1 LPHPLAV
8 IPGIFVRS
16 INLVPTKAAP
26 AKRTERW
33 CFGSSISDSFRGDVS
48 NLLAPFSLRPLTIC
62 YIWILF
68 TLFDRLFGI
77 RHELVID
84 TARGLTL
91 SASLSSLLSARRS
104 TMSMPLPSSWLS
116 WTLVFAVGVSAAL
129 IGIEAWQMW
138 QVRESTL
145 RDAKFVTTSLAH
157 SVSQQIETTLK
168 TADTVVASLL
178 ERVEA
183 ESANP
188 EFVQSLYPLM
198 TSLAS
203 ALPAIHEMGITD
215 KDGNALVKSL
225 VPHPVGMNYRERDYF
240 QFHQTHNNNDLYVG
254 VLVRSKVDGSVNIT
268 ASRRINKADGSFAG
282 VVVASISLD
291 FFQKLFE
298 SILVNSGGH
307 ISLVADNGMLL
318 VRSPAAPRGGGPQI
332 GETDV
337 ERDALSDAAPDALDY
352 LSPSDHVRRVGS
364 YSRVPHYPLLALVTQ
379 DDREIL
385 RAWRAQARTH
395 AIVVVGVLIAIAVLG
410 LRVHRANRATKM
422 QAFVDNLTG
431 LANRRYLNQAMKLE
445 FRRAARAGHPIS
457 FVMID
462 LDLFKSFNDR
472 YGHPAGDDCLRAVSK
487 AIQGVLRRPG
497 DVAARYGGEEIAL
510 LLPGTDLVGAVRMA
524 EDARQ
529 AVTSLGL
536 RHEGSP
542 YGIVTL
548 SAGVGSYQHVREPAT
563 WPSLIKAADE
573 ALYAAKAEGRNTI
586 AVQGSAQTLA
596 RTSLMSAAT
605 A

>member
-1 LPHPLAV
+1 
-8 IPGIFVRS
+8 
-16 INLVPTKAAP
+16 LV
-26 AKRTERW
+26 
-33 CFGSSISDSFRGDVS
+33 
-48 NLLAPFSLRPLTIC
+48 L
-62 YIWILF
+62 
-68 TLFDRLFGI
+68 
-77 RHELVID
+77 D
-84 TARGLTL
+84 TARGVYL
-91 SASLSSLLSARRS
+91 SASLSSLLLTRRS
-104 TMSMPLPSSWLS
+104 TMSMPLRSPWLS
-116 WTLVFAVGVSAAL
+116 WTLVFAISVSAAL
-129 IGIEAWQMW
+129 VGFEAWQMW

-168 TADTVVASLL
+168 TADTVVGSLL

-183 ESANP
+183 EGANP

-254 VLVRSKVDGSVNIT
+254 VLIRSKVDGSVNIT
-268 ASRRINKADGSFAG
+268 ASRRINKSDGSFAG

-298 SILVNSGGH
+298 SVLVKSGGH
-307 ISLVADNGMLL
+307 ISLVADNGTLL
-318 VRSPAAPRGGGPQI
+318 VRSPSAPAGGGPHV
-332 GETDV
+332 GEIDS
-337 ERDALSDAAPDALDY
+337 ERDALSAAAPDALDY
-352 LSPSDHVRRVGS
+352 LSPNDGVRRVGS
-364 YSRVPHYPLLALVTQ
+364 YSHAPHYPLLALVTQ
-379 DDREIL
+379 DNSEIL
-385 RAWRAQARTH
+385 REWRSEARTH
-395 AIVVVGVLIAIAVLG
+395 AVVVVGVLIAIVVLG

-445 FRRAARAGHPIS
+445 FRRAARAAHPIS

-497 DVAARYGGEEIAL
+497 DIAARYGGEEIAL
-510 LLPGTDLVGAVRMA
+510 LLPGTDLLGAVRMA
-524 EDARQ
+524 EEARQ
-529 AVTSLGL
+529 AVTLLGL

-548 SAGVGSYQHVREPAT
+548 SAGVGSCQFVSEPGT

-573 ALYAAKAEGRNTI
+573 ALYAAKAQGRNTI
-586 AVQGSAQTLA
+586 AVQGSAEMPA
-596 RTSLMSAAT
+596 RTSLASAAT

>member
-1 LPHPLAV
+1 
-8 IPGIFVRS
+8 
-16 INLVPTKAAP
+16 
-26 AKRTERW
+26 
-33 CFGSSISDSFRGDVS
+33 
-48 NLLAPFSLRPLTIC
+48 LLALLSIC
-62 YIWILF
+62 SIWILF
-68 TLFDRLFGI
+68 TLFDQLFGI
-77 RHELVID
+77 RCELVPD
-84 TARGLTL
+84 TARGVNL
-91 SASLSSLLSARRS
+91 SVSLSSLLPARRS

-116 WTLVFAVGVSAAL
+116 WTLVFAIGVSAAL
-129 IGIEAWQMW
+129 VGIEAWQMW

-168 TADTVVASLL
+168 TADTVVESLL

-183 ESANP
+183 EGANP

-215 KDGNALVKSL
+215 KDGNALVKSR
-225 VPHPVGMNYRERDYF
+225 VPHPLGMNYRERDYF
-240 QFHQTHNNNDLYVG
+240 QFHQTHNTNDLYVG
-254 VLVRSKVDGSVNIT
+254 VLIRSKVDGSVNIT
-268 ASRRINKADGSFAG
+268 VSRRINKADGSFAG

-291 FFQKLFE
+291 FFQRLFE
-298 SILVNSGGH
+298 SVLVKSGGH
-307 ISLVADNGMLL
+307 ISLVADNGTLL
-318 VRSPAAPRGGGPQI
+318 VRSPAAFAGGEPRV
-332 GETDV
+332 GEIDA
-337 ERDALSDAAPDALDY
+337 ERDALSATTPDALDY
-352 LSPSDHVRRVGS
+352 LSPSDRVRRVGS
-364 YSRVPHYPLLALVTQ
+364 DSHVPHYPLIALVTQ
-379 DDREIL
+379 DNSEIL
-385 RAWRAQARTH
+385 RQWRSQARTH

-410 LRVHRANRATKM
+410 LRVHRTNRATKM
-422 QAFVDNLTG
+422 QAFMDNLTG

-445 FRRAARAGHPIS
+445 FRRAARAGHPVS
-457 FVMID
+457 LVMID

-472 YGHPAGDDCLRAVSK
+472 YGHPAGDDCLRAVSR

-497 DVAARYGGEEIAL
+497 DIAARYGGEEIVL
-510 LLPGTDLVGAVRMA
+510 LLPDTDLLGAVRMA
-524 EDARQ
+524 EEARQ

-536 RHEGSP
+536 RHEASP

-548 SAGVGSYQHVREPAT
+548 SAGVGSCQQVREPAT

-586 AVQGSAQTLA
+586 AVQGSAQTLG
-596 RTSLMSAAT
+596 RTPLVSAAR